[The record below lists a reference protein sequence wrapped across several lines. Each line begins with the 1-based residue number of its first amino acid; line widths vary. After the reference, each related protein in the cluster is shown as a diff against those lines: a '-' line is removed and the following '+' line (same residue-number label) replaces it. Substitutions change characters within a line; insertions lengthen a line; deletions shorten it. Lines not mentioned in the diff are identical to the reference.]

1 MQPHPFNMQPNL
13 LLAYRSGSV
22 VTIIKL
28 QQEFRRCSIYMI
40 YIPSASIF
48 HCITLSSLFWFWIF
62 FDCSTFTQCLSTSCC
77 DFSPS
82 VQVPSSSLYFLAGG
96 DPSCAAILSVWV
108 CLGVAVTP
116 TSRSPCVPSLYSV
129 SDITSLKFK
138 LGEPELGTRLHYQ
151 VAARHLQPTMATGGI
166 DVMTARISEACEA
179 GEKFTEVFYETMDK
193 RRQVR
198 GIVYRCF

>member
-1 MQPHPFNMQPNL
+1 MQPSFQFEYVWAWLSHPH
-13 LLAYRSGSV
+13 RD
-22 VTIIKL
+22 
-28 QQEFRRCSIYMI
+28 RRAC
-40 YIPSASIF
+40 
-48 HCITLSSLFWFWIF
+48 
-62 FDCSTFTQCLSTSCC
+62 
-77 DFSPS
+77 
-82 VQVPSSSLYFLAGG
+82 
-96 DPSCAAILSVWV
+96 
-108 CLGVAVTP
+108 
-116 TSRSPCVPSLYSV
+116 LYSV